1 MKFLARHWYD
11 IGGGLSILVLF
22 YLFQVKGLTHYDYV
36 MWLSLVSLFLHQ
48 LEEYRIA
55 GTFPGM
61 INRVMYNSDLPDRY
75 PLNAKTAFYV
85 NVLVGW
91 LFYFLAALLG
101 QKAIWLGIAT
111 IMVSI
116 GNTVAHITVFNIKG
130 RTIYNA
136 GMATC
141 WLLFVPCIYYF
152 FMIIHGERLVT
163 VVDYLIGVP
172 LGIVLNVVGILKLID
187 WLADKETQYIFEQR
201 NLLPC
206 DRQTGTIYETTA

>member
-1 MKFLARHWYD
+1 MKFLSRHWYD
-11 IGGGLSILVLF
+11 IGGGLSLLVLV
-22 YLFQVKGLTHYDYV
+22 YLFEATGLTKYDYV
-36 MWLSLVSLFLHQ
+36 MWLSLVSLFMHQ

-91 LFYFLAALLG
+91 LSYFLAALAG

-116 GNTVAHITVFNIKG
+116 GNTVAHTIVFNVKG
-130 RTIYNA
+130 KTVYNA
-136 GMATC
+136 GLATC

-152 FMIIHGERLVT
+152 FSIIHEEKLVS
-163 VVDYLIGVP
+163 VLDYLIGVP
-172 LGIVLNVVGILKLID
+172 LGLEFNVVGILKLIE
-187 WLADKETQYIFEQR
+187 WLADKETQYFFDQR
-201 NLLPC
+201 NLLPN
-206 DRQTGTIYETTA
+206 DRRRSNANESK